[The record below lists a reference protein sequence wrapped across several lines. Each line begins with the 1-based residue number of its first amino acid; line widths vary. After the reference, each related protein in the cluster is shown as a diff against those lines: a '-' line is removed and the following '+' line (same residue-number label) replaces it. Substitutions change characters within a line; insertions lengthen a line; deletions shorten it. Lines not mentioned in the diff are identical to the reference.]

1 MSDNTKKSIIINQS
15 FLSGSGKGAAVS
27 GNNKVSK
34 RNRPKLSDE
43 IIKPNKLKK
52 MLLDKINAKRKA
64 EQTSAASSDVVN
76 NSKTNKTNNNTNN
89 NTNNTNIDISKESK
103 IFSSEFKK
111 SLEFLDNYINT
122 KNQNPKI
129 KRTNDNSHSKTLK
142 RQNIGSGSLTA
153 DILKSIQNSKHS
165 QQLNPSPVY
174 TPTPI
179 QQRAVIQPQ
188 IVTPNIRALN
198 PNMNLNVP
206 AQAPMFQKIQLQ
218 LPPNQVI
225 APRSSSHAVPVSHT
239 APKINMEIGKSAPGN
254 MIYTELPPELQP
266 TVSSF
271 PDINMMPNMT
281 PNTATLNTPPAPKM
295 GEIQEIPG
303 IQEITNDQE
312 STYNYIKD
320 VDDITDENDI
330 IGKTSLTTSNTT
342 FSPVK
347 LFDDAPYGCLKN
359 GKKPTFR
366 AYNKTIK
373 HNLRFNNDNN
383 NNNNNDTPH
392 TERQTKLKE
401 LQDKHKRQSILND
414 SDGDGDGDGDGDR
427 NIEDDNEKYRNK
439 PSHMSRTKI
448 RRHLRKTITKKFKL
462 GKTGDTV
469 GVLIKNNDTRKNIQR
484 EHGLL
489 KNKKL
494 SEVKKYLVEKNL
506 IKIGS
511 MAPPN
516 IVRKIYEDA
525 MLTGEIEN
533 VGKGVIL
540 HNFLEDKKSW

>member
-1 MSDNTKKSIIINQS
+1 MSDSTKKSIIINQS
-15 FLSGSGKGAAVS
+15 FLSGSNKGTTS
-27 GNNKVSK
+27 SNNTHSK
-34 RNRPKLSDE
+34 KNRPKLSDD

-64 EQTSAASSDVVN
+64 EQTSSISSGVN
-76 NSKTNKTNNNTNN
+76 NNNSNNNNA
-89 NTNNTNIDISKESK
+89 NIDISKESK

-129 KRTNDNSHSKTLK
+129 KKANDNSHSKTLK
-142 RQNIGSGSLTA
+142 RQNFGTGSLTA
-153 DILKSIQNSKHS
+153 DILKSLQNNKNSNP
-165 QQLNPSPVY
+165 QQRNPSPVY
-174 TPTPI
+174 TPTT
-179 QQRAVIQPQ
+179 IQPQ
-188 IVTPNIRALN
+188 IITQPRIVTPGIQSSN
-198 PNMNLNVP
+198 PTGNFTAP
-206 AQAPMFQKIQLQ
+206 APAPNPAHMFQKIQLQ
-218 LPPNQVI
+218 LPHSQPAATIMPTQ
-225 APRSSSHAVPVSHT
+225 
-239 APKINMEIGKSAPGN
+239 PKINLGIGKNSSGN

-266 TVSSF
+266 TVSS
-271 PDINMMPNMT
+271 PPLQMNMPTMPTMPIT
-281 PNTATLNTPPAPKM
+281 QPIIATNTATLNMPMAPLT

-303 IQEITNDQE
+303 IINNSELD
-312 STYNYIKD
+312 K
-320 VDDITDENDI
+320 DENIYNDFDDNDDI
-330 IGKTSLTTSNTT
+330 IGKTSLSTSSAT

-347 LFDDAPYGCLKN
+347 LSDDAPYGCLKN

-373 HNLRFNNDNN
+373 HNIKFNND
-383 NNNNNDTPH
+383 NNNDTPH

-401 LQDKHKRQSILND
+401 LQDKHKRQAILN
-414 SDGDGDGDGDGDR
+414 SDTSLNNENENEHDLQ
-427 NIEDDNEKYRNK
+427 DDNNSLNK
-439 PSHMSRTKI
+439 TKHMSRTKI

-462 GKTGDTV
+462 GKTGDVV

-525 MLTGEIEN
+525 MLTGELEN
-533 VGKGVIL
+533 VGKGVVL